1 MSIEIKLDKRI
12 ASVEILKQFENL
24 LEIKVDDK
32 IYQVDLMHNDEGIF
46 SILVNGRSFNIELV
60 PQPKPK
66 HYTAYTLYDSYDL
79 EVIDAESRY
88 LRNRTGGVQMLS
100 ENTIVSPMPGKVVKI
115 PVSVGDEVKKGDTL
129 ITISA
134 MKMESEYKSPI
145 DGKVAIIHVAEGST
159 VDANQVLIEIEKIIE
174 NGFESQI

>member
-12 ASVEILKQFENL
+12 ASVEILKQFENM
-24 LEIKVDDK
+24 LEIKVDEK

-46 SILVNGRSFNIELV
+46 SILVNGRSYNIELV
-60 PQPKPK
+60 PQSKPK

-88 LRNRTGGVQMLS
+88 LRNRSGNTQLLS
-100 ENTIVSPMPGKVVKI
+100 ENSITSPMPGKVVKI
-115 PVSVGDEVKKGDTL
+115 PVSVGDEVKKGDTV

-145 DGKVAIIHVAEGST
+145 DGKVAVIHVTEGST
-159 VDANQVLIEIEKIIE
+159 VDSGQVLIEIE
-174 NGFESQI
+174 

>member
-12 ASVEILKQFENL
+12 AFVEILKQYENL

-46 SILVNGRSFNIELV
+46 SILSNGRSYNIELV
-60 PQPKPK
+60 PQTKPK

-79 EVIDAESRY
+79 EIIDAEARY
-88 LRNRTGGVQMLS
+88 LRNRAGSTPLLS
-100 ENTIVSPMPGKVVKI
+100 ENTIISPMPGKVVKI
-115 PVSVGDEVKKGDTL
+115 PFSVGDVVKKGDTI

-134 MKMESEYKSPI
+134 MKMESEYKAPR
-145 DGKVAIIHVAEGST
+145 DGIIAIIHVTEGST
-159 VDANQVLIEIEKIIE
+159 VEANQVLIEIE
-174 NGFESQI
+174 

>member
-12 ASVEILKQFENL
+12 ASVEIIKQFENL
-24 LEIKVDDK
+24 LEIKVDDR

-46 SILVNGRSFNIELV
+46 SILENGRSYNIELV
-60 PQPKPK
+60 PQSKLK
-66 HYTAYTLYDSYDL
+66 HYTAYTLYDSYNV

-88 LRNRTGGVQMLS
+88 RRNRSTATQMAS
-100 ENTIVSPMPGKVVKI
+100 ENSIISPMPGKVVKI
-115 PVSVGDEVKKGDTL
+115 PVKLNDEVKKGDTL

-145 DGKVAIIHVAEGST
+145 DGKIVKIHVSEGST
-159 VDANQVLIEIEKIIE
+159 VDANQVLIEIE
-174 NGFESQI
+174 

>member
-12 ASVEILKQFENL
+12 ANIEILKQFENL

-46 SILVNGRSFNIELV
+46 SILANGRSYNIELV
-60 PQPKPK
+60 PQAKAK
-66 HYTAYTLYDSYDL
+66 NYTAYTYFDSYDL
-79 EVIDAESRY
+79 EIIDAESRY
-88 LRNRTGGVQMLS
+88 LRNRTGNSQIVS
-100 ENTIVSPMPGKVVKI
+100 ERTIVSPMPGKVVKI
-115 PVSVGDEVKKGDTL
+115 PVAVGDIVKKGDTV

-145 DGKVAIIHVAEGST
+145 DGTVAFIHVAEGST
-159 VDANQVLIEIEKIIE
+159 VESNQILIEIE
-174 NGFESQI
+174 

>member
-46 SILVNGRSFNIELV
+46 SILVNGRSYNIELV
-60 PQPKPK
+60 PQSKPK

-88 LRNRTGGVQMLS
+88 LRNRSGNTQLLS
-100 ENTIVSPMPGKVVKI
+100 ENSIISPMPGKVVKI
-115 PVSVGDEVKKGDTL
+115 PFKLGDEVKKGDTV

-134 MKMESEYKSPI
+134 MKMESEYKSPVN
-145 DGKVAIIHVAEGST
+145 GKIAAIHVVEGST
-159 VDANQVLIEIEKIIE
+159 VDAGMVLIEIE
-174 NGFESQI
+174 

>member
-12 ASVEILKQFENL
+12 ATVQILKQFENL
-24 LEIKVDDK
+24 LEIQVDDK

-46 SILVNGRSFNIELV
+46 SILENGRSFNIELV
-60 PQPKPK
+60 PQAKPK
-66 HYTAYTLYDSYDL
+66 HYTAYTLYSTYEI

-88 LRNRTGGVQMLS
+88 RRNRTISTQMTS
-100 ENTIVSPMPGKVVKI
+100 ENNISSPMPGKVVKI
-115 PVSVGDEVKKGDTL
+115 PVNEGDEVKKGDTV

-145 DGKVAIIHVAEGST
+145 DGTIAKINVQEGNT
-159 VDANQVLIEIEKIIE
+159 VDANQVLIEIE
-174 NGFESQI
+174 

>member
-1 MSIEIKLDKRI
+1 MSVEIKLDKRI

-46 SILVNGRSFNIELV
+46 SILENGRSYNIELV
-60 PQPKPK
+60 PQSKPK
-66 HYTAYTLYDSYDL
+66 LFTAYTLYHSYDV

-88 LRNRTGGVQMLS
+88 LRNRTGSIQLLS
-100 ENTIVSPMPGKVVKI
+100 ENTISSPMPGKVVKI
-115 PVSVGDEVKKGDTL
+115 PVKVGDEVNKGETV

-145 DGKVAIIHVAEGST
+145 DGKIVKIFVNEGST
-159 VDANQVLIEIEKIIE
+159 VEANQKLIEIE
-174 NGFESQI
+174 

>member
-1 MSIEIKLDKRI
+1 MSIEIRLDKRI
-12 ASVEILKQFENL
+12 ASVKILKQYENL

-46 SILVNGRSFNIELV
+46 SILVNGRSYNIELV
-60 PQPKPK
+60 PQSKPK

-88 LRNRTGGVQMLS
+88 LRNRSGHTQLLS
-100 ENTIVSPMPGKVVKI
+100 ENSITSPMPGKVVKI
-115 PVSVGDEVKKGDTL
+115 PVSVGDEVKKGDTV

-145 DGKVAIIHVAEGST
+145 DGKVAAIHVAEGST
-159 VDANQVLIEIEKIIE
+159 VDAGQVLIEIE
-174 NGFESQI
+174 

>member
-12 ASVEILKQFENL
+12 ANVEILKQFQNL

-46 SILVNGRSFNIELV
+46 SILANGRSYNIELV
-60 PQPKPK
+60 PQTKAK
-66 HYTAYTLYDSYDL
+66 HYTAYTYFDSYDI
-79 EVIDAESRY
+79 EIIDAESRY
-88 LRNRTGGVQMLS
+88 LRNRSGNSQLS
-100 ENTIVSPMPGKVVKI
+100 SERSIMSPMPGKVIKI
-115 PVSVGDEVKKGDTL
+115 PVSVGDIVKKGDTV

-145 DGKVAIIHVAEGST
+145 DGTVGLIHVAEGST
-159 VDANQVLIEIEKIIE
+159 VEANQVLIEIE
-174 NGFESQI
+174 

>member
-1 MSIEIKLDKRI
+1 MSVQIKLDHRI

-32 IYQVDLMHNDEGIF
+32 IYQIDLMHNDEGIF
-46 SILVNGRSFNIELV
+46 SILENGHSYNIELV
-60 PQPKPK
+60 PHSKPK
-66 HYTAYTLYDSYDL
+66 QYTAYTLYDNYEI

-88 LRNRTGGVQMLS
+88 LRNRSGATQLLS
-100 ENTIVSPMPGKVVKI
+100 ENTISSPMPGKVIRI
-115 PVSVGDEVKKGDTL
+115 PVKPGDEVKKGDTV

-145 DGKVAIIHVAEGST
+145 DGKIIKIFVIEGST
-159 VDANQVLIEIEKIIE
+159 VEANQKLIEIE
-174 NGFESQI
+174 

>member
-24 LEIKVDDK
+24 LEIKVDEK
-32 IYQVDLMHNDEGIF
+32 VYQIDLMHNDEGIF
-46 SILVNGRSFNIELV
+46 SILANGRSFNIELV
-60 PQPKPK
+60 PQTKAK
-66 HYTAYTLYDSYDL
+66 HYTAYTLYDTYEV

-88 LRNRTGGVQMLS
+88 RRNRSTSTQLAS
-100 ENTIVSPMPGKVVKI
+100 ENNITSPMPGKVVKI
-115 PVSVGDEVKKGDTL
+115 PVIQGDLVKKGDTV

-145 DGKVAIIHVAEGST
+145 DGTVVKINVSEGST
-159 VDANQVLIEIEKIIE
+159 VDANQVLIEIE
-174 NGFESQI
+174 

>member
-1 MSIEIKLDKRI
+1 MSFEIKLDKRI

-24 LEIKVDDK
+24 LEIRVDEK

-46 SILVNGRSFNIELV
+46 SILANGQSYNIELV
-60 PQPKPK
+60 PQTKPK

-79 EVIDAESRY
+79 EVIDAEARY
-88 LRNRTGGVQMLS
+88 LRNRAGTTQLLS

-115 PVSVGDEVKKGDTL
+115 PFLVGDVVKKGETI

-134 MKMESEYKSPI
+134 MKMESEYKAPM
-145 DGKVAIIHVAEGST
+145 DGIIAFIHVTEGSL
-159 VDANQVLIEIEKIIE
+159 VEANQVLIEIE
-174 NGFESQI
+174 

>member
-12 ASVEILKQFENL
+12 ASVEILKQFENM
-24 LEIKVDDK
+24 LEIKVDEK

-46 SILVNGRSFNIELV
+46 SILVNGHSYNIELV
-60 PQPKPK
+60 PQSKPK

-88 LRNRTGGVQMLS
+88 LRNRSGNTQLLS
-100 ENTIVSPMPGKVVKI
+100 ENSITSPMPGKVVKI
-115 PVSVGDEVKKGDTL
+115 PVSVGDEVKKGDTV

-145 DGKVAIIHVAEGST
+145 DGKVAVIHVTEGST
-159 VDANQVLIEIEKIIE
+159 VDSGQVLIEIE
-174 NGFESQI
+174 

>member
-1 MSIEIKLDKRI
+1 MSVEIKLDQRI
-12 ASVEILKQFENL
+12 ASVEILKQYENL
-24 LEIKVDDK
+24 LEIKVDDR

-46 SILVNGRSFNIELV
+46 SILANGRSYNIELV

-66 HYTAYTLYDSYDL
+66 LFTAYTLYHNYDI

-88 LRNRTGGVQMLS
+88 LRNRSGAVQLTS
-100 ENTIVSPMPGKVVKI
+100 ENTISSPMPGKVIKI
-115 PVSVGDEVKKGDTL
+115 PVKVGDVVKKGDTV

-145 DGKVAIIHVAEGST
+145 DGIVIKIFVNEGST
-159 VDANQVLIEIEKIIE
+159 IDAHQKLVEIE
-174 NGFESQI
+174 

>member
-1 MSIEIKLDKRI
+1 MSIEIKIDKRI

-46 SILVNGRSFNIELV
+46 SILANGRSYNIELV
-60 PQPKPK
+60 PQTKPK
-66 HYTAYTLYDSYDL
+66 NYTAYTLYDSYDI

-88 LRNRTGGVQMLS
+88 RRNRTGVSPMAS
-100 ENTIVSPMPGKVVKI
+100 ENSIISPMPGKVVKI
-115 PVSVGDEVKKGDTL
+115 QVKMGDEVKMGDTL

-134 MKMESEYKSPI
+134 MKMESEYKSPK
-145 DGKVAIIHVAEGST
+145 DGKIAKIHVSEGST
-159 VDANQVLIEIEKIIE
+159 VDANQILIEIV
-174 NGFESQI
+174 